1 MTQLTEIKV
10 PDIGDF
16 HGVAIIELFVK
27 PGDTLAVDDSICTL
41 ESDKATL
48 DIPSPAAGVVRE
60 VCVQVGDRVSQGSLL
75 IKLETADAMAAPGA
89 PAPAPTQSAPAPAPA
104 AAGQVI
110 DLLVPD
116 IGDFHGVAVIE
127 VFMKPGDAVAVD
139 DSLCTL
145 ESDKASLDI
154 PATVAG
160 VITEVCVKVGDRVSQ
175 GALLGRL
182 RVAEADAPVAAPAAP
197 APAPAA
203 APAAPAPKA
212 APQRAPAPAAQKAP
226 MEASGVT
233 LGGAVHAS
241 PSVRAFAR
249 ELGVDLAQVRPS
261 GEKKRILREDVSAF
275 VKAALA
281 SGAPA
286 AGGGGGLNL
295 LPWPKVDFSKY
306 GETEVRPLSR
316 IQKISSQNLTRNW
329 AMIPA
334 VTYHEDADI
343 TALEALR
350 VQLNQENAK
359 GGRKLTMLAFLIKA
373 VVRALQEFPTFNSS
387 LDGENL
393 VLKKYFHIAFAADT
407 PHGLVVPVVKDADR
421 KGLYEIAEEAG
432 ALAKQAREGK
442 LSPADMQGGCFTISS
457 LGGIGGRY
465 FAHIINAPEVAILG
479 ASKSVMEPVWD
490 GTQFVPRLILPL
502 SLTADHRVIDGALA
516 TRFTVYLAGLLAD
529 FRRVL
534 L

>member
-182 RVAEADAPVAAPAAP
+182 QVSEADAPVAAPAAP

-212 APQRAPAPAAQKAP
+212 APQRAPAPAAQKA
-226 MEASGVT
+226 
-233 LGGAVHAS
+233 
-241 PSVRAFAR
+241 
-249 ELGVDLAQVRPS
+249 
-261 GEKKRILREDVSAF
+261 
-275 VKAALA
+275 
-281 SGAPA
+281 
-286 AGGGGGLNL
+286 
-295 LPWPKVDFSKY
+295 
-306 GETEVRPLSR
+306 
-316 IQKISSQNLTRNW
+316 
-329 AMIPA
+329 
-334 VTYHEDADI
+334 
-343 TALEALR
+343 
-350 VQLNQENAK
+350 
-359 GGRKLTMLAFLIKA
+359 
-373 VVRALQEFPTFNSS
+373 
-387 LDGENL
+387 
-393 VLKKYFHIAFAADT
+393 
-407 PHGLVVPVVKDADR
+407 
-421 KGLYEIAEEAG
+421 
-432 ALAKQAREGK
+432 
-442 LSPADMQGGCFTISS
+442 
-457 LGGIGGRY
+457 
-465 FAHIINAPEVAILG
+465 
-479 ASKSVMEPVWD
+479 
-490 GTQFVPRLILPL
+490 
-502 SLTADHRVIDGALA
+502 
-516 TRFTVYLAGLLAD
+516 
-529 FRRVL
+529 
-534 L
+534 

>member
-75 IKLETADAMAAPGA
+75 IKLETADAAEAPAA
-89 PAPAPTQSAPAPAPA
+89 PAPAPTQSAPAPA

-182 RVAEADAPVAAPAAP
+182 RVAEGSAEVAAPAAPPPAPAAAPAPQP

-203 APAAPAPKA
+203 APKA
-212 APQRAPAPAAQKAP
+212 APPAL
-226 MEASGVT
+226 STGV
-233 LGGAVHAS
+233 
-241 PSVRAFAR
+241 
-249 ELGVDLAQVRPS
+249 
-261 GEKKRILREDVSAF
+261 
-275 VKAALA
+275 
-281 SGAPA
+281 
-286 AGGGGGLNL
+286 
-295 LPWPKVDFSKY
+295 W
-306 GETEVRPLSR
+306 
-316 IQKISSQNLTRNW
+316 
-329 AMIPA
+329 
-334 VTYHEDADI
+334 
-343 TALEALR
+343 
-350 VQLNQENAK
+350 
-359 GGRKLTMLAFLIKA
+359 
-373 VVRALQEFPTFNSS
+373 
-387 LDGENL
+387 
-393 VLKKYFHIAFAADT
+393 
-407 PHGLVVPVVKDADR
+407 
-421 KGLYEIAEEAG
+421 
-432 ALAKQAREGK
+432 
-442 LSPADMQGGCFTISS
+442 
-457 LGGIGGRY
+457 
-465 FAHIINAPEVAILG
+465 
-479 ASKSVMEPVWD
+479 
-490 GTQFVPRLILPL
+490 
-502 SLTADHRVIDGALA
+502 
-516 TRFTVYLAGLLAD
+516 LLA
-529 FRRVL
+529 L
-534 L
+534 